1 MSYPQA
7 YTQSIRIIT
16 KRYNCYSLVAVNCYQ
31 IVIKQTVRRTLK
43 PLDSTV
49 YAGHVQAEK
58 ESEVRKEN
66 DCYSFS
72 SKEIKIKKRLLRLVV
87 SLSILIASLGAT
99 HAEAASNVDHLKLY
113 AHTVIIDYKQTRCF
127 YDLVT
132 KESRWNPK
140 AKNGSHYGLIQM
152 KNERVK
158 YMNPYAQ
165 IDMAVAYLKGRY
177 GSICNGYRHLTR
189 YGWQ

>member
-16 KRYNCYSLVAVNCYQ
+16 KRYNRCSSVAVNRYQ

-49 YAGHVQAEK
+49 YAGQVQAENERIVTK
-58 ESEVRKEN
+58 KN
-66 DCYSFS
+66 DYYSFS
-72 SKEIKIKKRLLRLVV
+72 SKKIKIKKRLLRPIV

-99 HAEAASNVDHLKLY
+99 HAEAASNIDHLKLY
-113 AHTVIIDYKQTRCF
+113 AHTLIIDYKQTQCF
-127 YDLVT
+127 YEIVNQ
-132 KESRWNPK
+132 ESRWNPK

-152 KNERVK
+152 KNERVR

-165 IDMAVAYLKGRY
+165 IEMGVAYLKTRY
-177 GSICNGYRHLTR
+177 GSICNGHRHLLKH
-189 YGWQ
+189 GWQ